1 MYGHLLLPLAMACMQ
16 ACEFLGLPECQLTL
30 SQTVCYLAC
39 APKSN
44 AATTAIGEAETTEN
58 IRLDAKGKLQGKPLT
73 WTIVTPLLLMTAL
86 VIVFGLLP
94 GLLNGLTLP
103 AAEQLMTMFGY

>member
-1 MYGHLLLPLAMACMQ
+1 MIFMALNSVLSLGYYAPLVNLMYRREP
-16 ACEFLGLPECQLTL
+16 
-30 SQTVCYLAC
+30 SQSV
-39 APKSN
+39 
-44 AATTAIGEAETTEN
+44 
-58 IRLDAKGKLQGKPLT
+58 LQGKPLT

-86 VIVFGLLP
+86 VIVLGLLP